1 MNNLSIKHLRAFIE
15 IANAGSFTRAAATLN
30 VTQSTL
36 TASIKLL
43 EQQAGLKLFDRTTR
57 QVTLTK
63 EGLRFF
69 PVANRLII
77 DFKLA
82 LDDLQAGAD
91 QERGHITISTSPTGN
106 SIIIPPLITQ
116 YHQSFPKINIS
127 IIEAG
132 ASDIEQQVINKSADF
147 GIGSNHSQSAQLLY
161 QPLLTDQYGVVV
173 TKDHEFA
180 NNKSITWRELN
191 SQKMIYLTAENAIR
205 AELEALDQQNTICYP
220 SQSTI
225 IEASN
230 PNGLSSLI
238 KHSLGITVL
247 PALAAQADS
256 FRDLIFIPIIEP
268 IRSRS
273 LYLVRRKD
281 FTLPPAALNMIGLLN
296 QQLRYKAN
304 KTEDF
309 VSFYY
314 DQYLS

>member
-1 MNNLSIKHLRAFIE
+1 MNNISIKHLRAFIE
-15 IANAGSFTRAAATLN
+15 IANAASFTRAAASLN

-91 QERGHITISTSPTGN
+91 QERGHITISTSPSGN
-106 SIIIPPLITQ
+106 SIIIPPLIKQ
-116 YHQSFPKINIS
+116 YHHSFPKINIS

-161 QPLLTDQYGVVV
+161 QPLLADQYGVVV

-180 NNKSITWRELN
+180 SKEHIAWRQLS
-191 SQKMIYLTAENAIR
+191 SQKMIHLSAENAIR
-205 AELEALDQQNTICYP
+205 AELEALDQQNIIDYP
-220 SQSTI
+220 SQLTI

-230 PNGLSSLI
+230 PSGLSALI
-238 KHSLGITVL
+238 KHSLGIAVL

-256 FRDLIFIPIIEP
+256 FRDLIFIPIIAP

-281 FTLPPAALNMIGLLN
+281 FTLPPASLNMIELLN
-296 QQLRYKAN
+296 QQLRSNAD
-304 KTEDF
+304 KTDKF
-309 VSFYY
+309 VRFYY
-314 DQYLS
+314 DKN

>member
-1 MNNLSIKHLRAFIE
+1 MNNISIKHLRAFIE
-15 IANAGSFTRAAATLN
+15 IANAGSFTRAAAALN

-57 QVTLTK
+57 QVTLSK

-82 LDDLQAGAD
+82 LDDLQAGAE

-106 SIIIPPLITQ
+106 SIIIPPLIKQ

-132 ASDIEQQVINKSADF
+132 ASDIEQHVINKSADF

-161 QPLLTDQYGVVV
+161 QPLLADQYGVVV

-180 NNKSITWRELN
+180 NKQNITWQHLS
-191 SQKMIYLTAENAIR
+191 SQKMLYLTPENAIR
-205 AELEALDQQNTICYP
+205 AELEALDQQNIICYP

-238 KHSLGITVL
+238 KHSLGIAVL

-273 LYLVRRKD
+273 LYLVSRKD
-281 FTLPPAALNMIGLLN
+281 FTLPPAALNMIELLN
-296 QQLRYKAN
+296 QQLRSKAN

-314 DQYLS
+314 DQLLS